1 MILVTGGTGLVGS
14 HLLFD
19 LLSKGKKVRALKR
32 KSSNTE
38 LVRTTFS
45 YYSENTNELFDKIE
59 WFDGDMLD
67 PFSLEDA
74 LDGIE
79 DVYHCAALVSFKKED
94 RNNMQDINVEGTRN
108 LVNECLDAKIRK
120 FCMVSS
126 IAALGSPEEGEKTVT
141 EKTPWSP
148 EEKRSGY
155 ATSKFKS
162 ELEVWRGI
170 EEGLNAVIVNPAI
183 IFGPGQWDKGSSLFF
198 STIAKGLKYY
208 TKGITGYVDV
218 RDVSRSMIFLMESD
232 IVNER
237 FILNGENCSYEFI
250 FKTIANYLGIAGPQK
265 YAGSKL
271 TELGWRLAL
280 LTKIFLFKTVG
291 FTKETARASHKIKYY
306 SNRKIKE
313 ALNFEFIPIE
323 KSIEDT
329 LKHYPLETTVITKC
343 Y

>member
-38 LVRTTFS
+38 LTRTTFS
-45 YYSENTNELFDKIE
+45 YYTENANELFNKIE

-74 LDGIE
+74 LSGIE
-79 DVYHCAALVSFKKED
+79 DVYHCAAIVSFQKEN
-94 RNNMQDINVEGTRN
+94 RNNMQDINVEGTYN
-108 LVNECLDAKIRK
+108 LINACLDTSIRK

-126 IAALGSPEEGEKTVT
+126 IAALGSPEEGENTIT

-148 EEKRSGY
+148 EEKRSAY
-155 ATSKFKS
+155 STSKFKS

-170 EEGLNAVIVNPAI
+170 EEGLNAVIINPSI
-183 IFGPGQWDKGSSLFF
+183 ILGPGQWDKGSSLLF

-218 RDVSRSMIFLMESD
+218 RDVSRVMFELMESD

-237 FILNGENCSYEFI
+237 FTLNGDNCSFEFI
-250 FKTIANYLGIAGPQK
+250 FKTIAKHLEIEGPSK
-265 YAGSKL
+265 YASRKM
-271 TELGWRLAL
+271 TEIVWRLAYL
-280 LTKIFLFKTVG
+280 KKIFLFKQSG
-291 FTKETARASHKIKYY
+291 FTKENARSAHNNHYFSNQKIK
-306 SNRKIKE
+306 K

-329 LKHYPLETTVITKC
+329 LKHYPQGSVRETV
-343 Y
+343 

>member
-19 LLSKGKKVRALKR
+19 LLSKGNKVRALKR
-32 KSSNTE
+32 KNSNTG

-45 YYSENTNELFDKIE
+45 FYAENADKLFDTIE

-74 LDGIE
+74 LEGIE

-94 RNNMQDINVEGTRN
+94 GKNMLDINVEGTRN
-108 LVNECLDAKIRK
+108 IVNACLNANIRK

-126 IAALGSPEEGEKTVT
+126 VAALGSPEEGENTVS

-155 ATSKFKS
+155 SNSKFKS

-170 EEGLNAVIVNPAI
+170 EEGLNAVIVNPSI
-183 IFGPGQWDKGSSLFF
+183 IIGPGQWDKGSSLLFK
-198 STIAKGLKYY
+198 TVAKGLKYY

-218 RDVSRSMIFLMESD
+218 RDVSRSMIELMESD
-232 IVNER
+232 IANER
-237 FILNGENCSYEFI
+237 FVLNSENCSYEFI
-250 FKTIANYLGIAGPQK
+250 LKTIAKYLGIEDPAK
-265 YAGSKL
+265 FANEKL
-271 TELGWRLAL
+271 TEIAWRLAYL
-280 LTKIFLFKTVG
+280 KRIFLFKSSG
-291 FTKETARASHKIKYY
+291 FTKETARASHNIKYY
-306 SNRKIKE
+306 SNQKIKE
-313 ALNFEFIPIE
+313 ALNFEFIPVE

-329 LKHYPLETTVITKC
+329 LKHYPKQKVVTI
-343 Y
+343 

>member
-32 KSSNTE
+32 KSSNIE
-38 LVRTTFS
+38 LVRNTFS
-45 YYSENTNELFDKIE
+45 YYTENANRLFDKIE

-74 LDGIE
+74 LKGVV
-79 DVYHCAALVSFKKED
+79 DVYHCAALVSFKKD
-94 RNNMQDINVEGTRN
+94 DHKSIQDINIEGTSN
-108 LVNECLDAKIRK
+108 LVNECLNAKIRK

-126 IAALGSPEEGEKTVT
+126 IAALGSPEEGETTVT

-148 EEKRSGY
+148 EEKRSDY
-155 ATSKFKS
+155 STSKFKS

-170 EEGLNAVIVNPAI
+170 EEGLNAVIVNPSI
-183 IFGPGQWDKGSSLFF
+183 ILGPGQWNKGSSLFF
-198 STIAKGLKYY
+198 STVAKGLKYY

-218 RDVSRSMIFLMESD
+218 RDVSRVMVELMEND

-237 FILNGENCSYEFI
+237 FILNGDNCSFEFI
-250 FKTIANYLGIAGPQK
+250 FKTIAKHLGIEGPTK
-265 YAGSKL
+265 YASKKM
-271 TELGWRLAL
+271 TSIAWRLIYL
-280 LTKIFLFKTVG
+280 KKIFLFKQSG
-291 FTKETARASHKIKYY
+291 FTKENAQSSHNIKYY
-306 SNRKIKE
+306 SNLKIKE
-313 ALNFEFIPIE
+313 ALGFEFIPIE

-329 LKHYPLETTVITKC
+329 LKHYTE
-343 Y
+343 

>member
-19 LLSKGKKVRALKR
+19 LLSKGNKVRALKR
-32 KSSNTE
+32 KSSDTE
-38 LVRTTFS
+38 LVRATFS
-45 YYSENTNELFDKIE
+45 YYTQNAGKLFDTIE

-79 DVYHCAALVSFKKED
+79 DVYHCAALVSFRKED

-108 LVNECLDAKIRK
+108 LVNACLEANIRK

-126 IAALGSPEEGEKTVT
+126 IAALGSPEEKDNTVN

-155 ATSKFKS
+155 SISKFKS

-170 EEGLNAVIVNPAI
+170 EEGLNAVIVNPSI
-183 IFGPGQWDKGSSLFF
+183 IIGPGQWDKGSSLLFK
-198 STIAKGLKYY
+198 TVAKGLKYY

-218 RDVSRSMIFLMESD
+218 RDVSHSMIDLMESD
-232 IVNER
+232 VVNER
-237 FILNGENCSYEFI
+237 FILNSENCTFEFI
-250 FKTIANYLGIAGPQK
+250 FKTIAKGLGISGPTK
-265 YAGSKL
+265 YASPKM
-271 TELGWRLAL
+271 TEIAWRIAYLK
-280 LTKIFLFKTVG
+280 KIFLFTPAG
-291 FTKETARASHKIKYY
+291 FTKENARSAHNIKHY
-306 SNRKIKE
+306 SNQKIKE
-313 ALNFEFIPIE
+313 ALNFEFIPVE

-329 LKHYPLETTVITKC
+329 LKHYPKQKVVTI
-343 Y
+343 